1 LREQFKLSFLSY
13 SKLKGRE
20 FTGLSTFQVLTYF
33 RRSIVYT
40 FLSIYLRSLGLSTT
54 EVTLMA
60 TVGMIA
66 NALTQSFLWGNL
78 LDKYRKPT
86 EFVVMGEF
94 LAGLGH
100 IFMVFGY
107 VVFLGMNQLVV
118 AGYVIILALGGIE
131 IFWSMSNV
139 GWSTLVSELTEID
152 ERKKLM
158 GQFSIIGGFGGIGGA
173 YLGGFLYDSGGG
185 FADGSIF
192 YVAAV
197 VMIFSSIIVYL
208 TVRLR
213 EEDKFKDS
221 AEVGNNEKHSLS
233 DLPSKLRV
241 GYLIFIIALVFIN
254 FGRNSIAI
262 ITSLFLEDP
271 TAFGATGTQIALYS
285 NVGSIA
291 SMFAGLLVGSIVAKA
306 DDNRVMMSGVF
317 LAIVGISWL
326 IVTPSF
332 AFALIASFLLGA
344 SHVVIESS
352 SYSIVARMAPEAY
365 RGRLFAY
372 YNATFF
378 LSWGIAATFIA
389 GPIADILIGGGSS
402 NADGYR
408 GSFIAALVLIA
419 IGIIV
424 LLISFRYSRRNEISH
439 SDEQSDAPFKTSVQ
453 HDS

>member
-1 LREQFKLSFLSY
+1 MSFLSY
-13 SKLKGRE
+13 SRLKRRE
-20 FTGLSTFQVLTYF
+20 FTGLSTFQILAYF

-40 FLSIYLRSLGLSTT
+40 FLSIFLRSLGLSTT

-78 LDKYRKPT
+78 LDKYRRPV
-86 EFVVMGEF
+86 EFVVIGEF
-94 LAGLGH
+94 MAGLGH
-100 IFMVFGY
+100 IFMVLGY
-107 VVFLGMNQLVV
+107 MFFLGTGQLIV
-118 AGYVIILALGGIE
+118 AGYVIIFALGGIE
-131 IFWSMSNV
+131 VFWSMSNV
-139 GWSTLVSELTEID
+139 GWSALVSELTEID

-173 YLGGFLYDSGGG
+173 YLGGFLYDSGTG
-185 FADGSIF
+185 FANGSIF
-192 YVAAV
+192 NIAAI
-197 VMIFSSIIVYL
+197 VMIFSSFIVYFSI
-208 TVRLR
+208 RLR
-213 EEDKFKDS
+213 KDEESNHS
-221 AEVGNNEKHSLS
+221 ADTKSIENHSLS

-271 TAFGATGTQIALYS
+271 TAFSATGEQIALYS

-291 SMFAGLLVGSIVAKA
+291 SMIAGLIVGSIVAKA

-317 LAIVGISWL
+317 LSVIGIYWL

-332 AFALIASFLLGA
+332 ELALLASFLIGA
-344 SHVVIESS
+344 SSVIIQSS
-352 SYSIVARMAPEAY
+352 SYSIVARMAPEEY

-378 LSWGIAATFIA
+378 LSWGIAAT
-389 GPIADILIGGGSS
+389 
-402 NADGYR
+402 
-408 GSFIAALVLIA
+408 
-419 IGIIV
+419 
-424 LLISFRYSRRNEISH
+424 
-439 SDEQSDAPFKTSVQ
+439 
-453 HDS
+453 

>member
-1 LREQFKLSFLSY
+1 MRFFEY

-20 FTGLSTFQVLTYF
+20 FTGLSTFQILTYF
-33 RRSIVYT
+33 RRAIVYS

-86 EFVVMGEF
+86 QFVVIGEI
-94 LAGLGH
+94 LAGFGH

-107 VVFLGMNQLVV
+107 VYFLGMNQLIV
-118 AGYVIILALGGIE
+118 AGYVIIFALGGIE
-131 IFWSMSNV
+131 VFWSMSNV
-139 GWSTLVSELTEID
+139 GWSALVSELTVID
-152 ERKKLM
+152 ERKKIM

-173 YLGGFLYDSGGG
+173 YLGGILYDNGLG
-185 FADGSIF
+185 FDNGSIF
-192 YVAAV
+192 NVAAV
-197 VMIFSSIIVYL
+197 VMIISGIIVYFSI
-208 TVRLR
+208 RLK
-213 EEDKFKDS
+213 EE
-221 AEVGNNEKHSLS
+221 EKVQKSDETEISENHSLR
-233 DLPSKLRV
+233 DLPSKLRI
-241 GYLIFIIALVFIN
+241 GYLIFIIALIFVN

-262 ITSLFLEDP
+262 IIYLFLSDP
-271 TAFGATGTQIALYS
+271 TAFSATGGDIAFFS

-291 SMFAGLLVGSIVAKA
+291 AMVSGLVVGFKVAKS
-306 DDNRVMMSGVF
+306 DDYKVMMSGV
-317 LAIVGISWL
+317 LLSIAAITWL
-326 IVTPSF
+326 IITPN
-332 AFALIASFLLGA
+332 FALALVASFLIGS

-352 SYSIVARMAPEAY
+352 SYSIVARMAPEEY

-389 GPIADILIGGGSS
+389 GPIADFLIAQGSS
-402 NADGYR
+402 NADAYR

-419 IGIIV
+419 IGVVV
-424 LLISFRYSRRNEISH
+424 LLISFRYSRKNELS
-439 SDEQSDAPFKTSVQ
+439 
-453 HDS
+453 